1 LLVPFARLAARTE
14 NQRLK
19 RFVMSPV
26 YRPNVLGQ
34 PRSLLEIDVDIVS
47 PDDTSAAEGEMLA
60 MVDEILETTPGL
72 AADDWVVLISHSDVL
87 ELALERVPRKHH
99 AAVASAVAGISSRVG
114 VGASRTKLL
123 ELGLPRSVIEEL
135 EAFGVSGD
143 VAEVHTR
150 LERLVAI
157 DLRPKLSHAVAQ
169 LNDVIQAAR
178 SVSAKRAACT
188 QLRLNRLCI
197 SSAPRG
203 ASSSRLF

>member
-1 LLVPFARLAARTE
+1 
-14 NQRLK
+14 
-19 RFVMSPV
+19 
-26 YRPNVLGQ
+26 
-34 PRSLLEIDVDIVS
+34 
-47 PDDTSAAEGEMLA
+47 
-60 MVDEILETTPGL
+60 
-72 AADDWVVLISHSDVL
+72 
-87 ELALERVPRKHH
+87 
-99 AAVASAVAGISSRVG
+99 VAGISSRVG